1 MNALL
6 FLIGILTTIIGIF
19 GVYTLMSS
27 KKKSSDPYVYYINFK
42 PESDT
47 ILQELAK
54 LYTEK
59 TGIKVTV
66 VSTVGQNYGE
76 LLSKGISDSK
86 PATLFVEGGLQQLAQ
101 YADHA
106 YDLTGTKVVE
116 ELNTDDYKMID
127 KEGKLVGIGY
137 CFESFGLIVNTELL
151 EKAGHKIEDIKN
163 FATLKEI
170 VEDIHSRA
178 KDLGFDAFTS
188 SGLDDSSSWR
198 FSGHLSN
205 VPLFYE
211 SRDDGN
217 WDKAPATIKGTYLP
231 NYKNLWD
238 LYIKNSAYSPDTLKT
253 GNYNAEEEFGNKKAV
268 FYQNGNWEYD
278 ALVNT
283 YKLDPSKLTMIPLYS
298 GVKGEENAGLSSG
311 TENYWIVNK
320 KAPEEAIK
328 ATLEFM
334 YWLVTDAEATQKL
347 ATTFGSIPFKKAFP
361 PENVFLEKAN
371 QLVEEGKYTMLWA
384 FNFTPN
390 HSEWRKDLV
399 EALDTY
405 SKDSSDKNWELVK
418 TAFVDGW
425 EKQYKAENNIN

>member
-1 MNALL
+1 MNKLL
-6 FLIGILTTIIGIF
+6 FLLGMITTIMAIL
-19 GVYTLMSS
+19 GVYTLIS
-27 KKKSSDPYVYYINFK
+27 KKKNSSEPYVYYINFK
-42 PESDT
+42 PESDS

-59 TGIKVTV
+59 TGIEVTV
-66 VSTVGQNYGE
+66 VSTVNQNYKE

-86 PATLFVEGGLQQLAQ
+86 PVTLFVEGGLQQLAQ
-101 YADHA
+101 YEDHA
-106 YDLTGTKVVE
+106 YDLKGTKIAE
-116 ELNTDDYKMID
+116 ELNNDDYKLID

-137 CFESFGLIVNTELL
+137 CFESFGIIVNKELL
-151 EKAGHKIEDIKN
+151 GKAEHKVEEIKN
-163 FATLKEI
+163 FETLKGI
-170 VEDIHSRA
+170 VEDIHSKA
-178 KDLGFDAFTS
+178 KNLGFDAFTS

-198 FSGHLSN
+198 FSGHLAN

-238 LYIKNSAYSPDTLKT
+238 LYIKNSAYSSDTLKT
-253 GNYNAEEEFGNKKAV
+253 GNYDAEKEFGNKQAV

-283 YKLDPSKLTMIPLYS
+283 YKLEPSNLTMIPLYS
-298 GVKGEENAGLSSG
+298 GVDGEEEAGLSSG

-328 ATLEFM
+328 ATLDFM
-334 YWLVTDAEATQKL
+334 YWLVTDEEATKKL
-347 ATTFGSIPFKKAFP
+347 ATTFGSIPFKKAVS
-361 PENVFLEKAN
+361 PENVFLDKAT
-371 QLVEEGKYTMLWA
+371 QLVKEGKYTMLWA

-390 HSEWRKDLV
+390 HSEWRKALV

-405 SKDSSDKNWELVK
+405 SKENSDQNWELVK
-418 TAFVDGW
+418 KAFVEGW
-425 EKQYKAENNIN
+425 ETQYKVENNIN